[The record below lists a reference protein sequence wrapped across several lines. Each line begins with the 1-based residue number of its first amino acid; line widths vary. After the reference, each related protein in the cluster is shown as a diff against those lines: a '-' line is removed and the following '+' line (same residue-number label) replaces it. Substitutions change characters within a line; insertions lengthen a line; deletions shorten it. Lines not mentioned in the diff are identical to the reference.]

1 MGRSSELPVQS
12 EIQEGESV
20 SVSLKLVD
28 NTVKILR
35 EFESAKEQILFEMGA
50 YFTEKWDDQI
60 VEKHVIDTGRFRNS
74 IDHAEDEK
82 STYIGTPIGK
92 EGSKEDQPYPIYLEL
107 GTSKMAA
114 RPTLRPAITENTDG
128 ARNLAEDILKGQ

>member
-1 MGRSSELPVQS
+1 M
-12 EIQEGESV
+12 

-35 EFESAKEQILFEMGA
+35 EFESAKEQILFELGA

-74 IDHAEDEK
+74 IDHAEDADA
-82 STYIGTPIGK
+82 TYVGTPLGK
-92 EGSKEDQPYPIYLEL
+92 DGSKTDPPYPIYLEL
-107 GTSKMAA
+107 GTLKMAA

-128 ARNLAEDILKGQ
+128 VRKLAEDILKG

>member
-1 MGRSSELPVQS
+1 MQS

-74 IDHAEDEK
+74 IDHAEGEK

-92 EGSKEDQPYPIYLEL
+92 EGNKEDPPYPIYLEL

-114 RPTLRPAITENTDG
+114 RPTLRPAIVENADG
-128 ARNLAEDILKGQ
+128 ARNLAEDILKGK

>member
-1 MGRSSELPVQS
+1 M
-12 EIQEGESV
+12 

-60 VEKHVIDTGRFRNS
+60 VGKHVIDTGRFRNS
-74 IDHAEDEK
+74 IDHAEDENA
-82 STYIGTPIGK
+82 TYIGTPIGK
-92 EGSKEDQPYPIYLEL
+92 EGSKDDPPYPIYLEL
-107 GTSKMAA
+107 GTAKMAA
-114 RPTLRPAITENTDG
+114 RPTLRPAITENTEG
-128 ARNLAEDILKGQ
+128 AQTLTEDILKGK

>member
-1 MGRSSELPVQS
+1 MG
-12 EIQEGESV
+12 EGENV
-20 SVSLKLVD
+20 SVSLKLED
-28 NTVKILR
+28 NTVR
-35 EFESAKEQILFEMGA
+35 VQHAFGSAKEQILFELGQ

-92 EGSKEDQPYPIYLEL
+92 EGSKEDPPYPIYLEL

>member
-1 MGRSSELPVQS
+1 M
-12 EIQEGESV
+12 
-20 SVSLKLVD
+20 SVSLKFVD

-60 VEKHVIDTGRFRNS
+60 VKKHVIDTSRFRNS

-82 STYIGTPIGK
+82 TTYIGTPIGK
-92 EGSKEDQPYPIYLEL
+92 EGSKEDPPYPIYLEL

-128 ARNLAEDILKGQ
+128 ARNLTEDILKGQ